1 MPRRREVP
9 KRKILPESKY
19 GDETLAKFMNNL
31 MMRGKKSVAER
42 IVYDAL
48 DLLKAKSN
56 EEDALALF
64 KKAIENVKPMVEV
77 KSRRVGG
84 STYQVPVEIRGSRR
98 TALGMRWIINFA
110 RNRGERTMAEKLA
123 AELYDAS
130 QGRGNSVKKR
140 EDSHR
145 MAEANKAFA
154 HYRW

>member
-19 GDETLAKFMNNL
+19 GDELLAKFMNNL
-31 MMRGKKSVAER
+31 MLRGKKSVAER

-48 DLLKAKSN
+48 DILREKSG
-56 EEDALALF
+56 EDDPLAVF
-64 KKAIENVKPMVEV
+64 KRAVENVKPSVEV

-98 TALGMRWIINFA
+98 VALGMRWIINYA
-110 RNRGERTMAEKLA
+110 RARGDRTMAEKLA

-130 QGRGNSVKKR
+130 QGRGHSVKKR
-140 EDSHR
+140 EDTHK

>member
-56 EEDALALF
+56 EEDALAVF

-130 QGRGNSVKKR
+130 QGRAQLSQ
-140 EDSHR
+140 
-145 MAEANKAFA
+145 KA
-154 HYRW
+154 

>member
-31 MMRGKKSVAER
+31 MLRGKKSVAER

-48 DLLKAKSN
+48 DLLKAKSG
-56 EEDALALF
+56 EDDALAVF

-98 TALGMRWIINFA
+98 TALGMRWLINYA
-110 RNRGERTMAEKLA
+110 RSRGERTMAEKLA

-140 EDSHR
+140 EDTHK

>member
-130 QGRGNSVKKR
+130 QGRGNSVKK
-140 EDSHR
+140 
-145 MAEANKAFA
+145 A
-154 HYRW
+154 